1 MSSRSVLSAAAA
13 LLIAACACRAETGY
27 SAWLRY
33 EPITEP
39 AEKSLYDR
47 LPPAVVA
54 MDASPLLESAQS
66 EIIRGAKGMLDRTLR
81 AENAPVDDGMIV
93 LGTFEEVA
101 RPFSIPLP
109 AHAADD
115 TYVLKTLERRG
126 HRCIF
131 VTGPNGRGV
140 LYGAFAFLRHIV
152 LHQRIDHLDEQS
164 TPYQVVRWVNQWDNL
179 NGTIERGYGGKS
191 IFFANDQVLQDLS
204 RAADYARL
212 LASLGIN
219 GCTVNNVN
227 ANPKVLTSGFIPQLA
242 RIADV
247 FRPWGVQLSISV
259 DLGSPKTI
267 GGLSTFDPLDPHVAE
282 WWKQK
287 ADEIYRAIPDFG
299 GFLLK
304 ADSEG
309 RVGPSTYGRTH
320 ADAANVL
327 AAALAPHHGIVVY
340 RGFVY
345 NHHLDWKNLKND
357 RARAAYD
364 NFHSLDGKFAPNAAV
379 QIKYGPIDFQV
390 REPVSPLIA
399 GLEKTNEVLELQITQ
414 EYTGQ
419 QRQLCYLVP
428 MWKQI
433 LDFDLRANG
442 RETEV
447 KDIVSGKTFDRPLGG
462 MAGVANVGNDP
473 NWLGFDLA
481 MANLYG
487 FGRLAWNPDLST
499 REITSEW
506 TRLTFGSDRLVDDTI
521 EALELESWPVYEGYT
536 GVLGLQTLTDI
547 VGSHYQPNVS
557 AAEHNGWGQW
567 IRADHDG
574 VGMDRSVATGTG
586 YAGQYPPEVAK
597 QFESVDTTPDNLVLF
612 FHHLPYTHVLHS
624 GVSVIQYI
632 YNAHYDAAAEAQQ
645 FPRWWRTLR
654 GRIDDERYA
663 AVLAKLD
670 YQAGYSI
677 VWRDSICN
685 WFFRESGI
693 PDALGRVDH
702 YPDRTEAEKMKLDGY
717 TPYDVKPPEDA
728 SGGKAVVCN
737 NRPSCSAEFTF
748 SGKPGWYDVD
758 VQYFD
763 ENSGDAQFQV
773 FVNTQRIAQWAADMW
788 LPSAVPSGDTSVRK
802 RIANVELRPGDR
814 IKIVGKPNGRDQAAL
829 DYVAVHPAEAANAAS
844 F

>member
-1 MSSRSVLSAAAA
+1 MSFRAVLIASA
-13 LLIAACACRAETGY
+13 LLIAASICRAGTGY

-33 EPITEP
+33 EPVTEP
-39 AEKSLYDR
+39 AEKALYDG
-47 LPPAVVA
+47 LPASVVILHK
-54 MDASPLLESAQS
+54 SPELQSAQA
-66 EIIRGAKGMLDRTLR
+66 EILRGAQGMLNRVLR
-81 AENAPVDDGMIV
+81 AASEPVNGDMIV
-93 LGTFEEVA
+93 LGTMAEVA
-101 RPFSIPLP
+101 AAFSVSLP
-109 AHAADD
+109 HEAAED

-126 HRCIF
+126 HHCIF
-131 VTGPNGRGV
+131 ITGPNDRGV
-140 LYGAFAFLRHIV
+140 LYGAFEFLRYIV
-152 LHQRIDHLDEQS
+152 LGERIDHLDEQS
-164 TPYQVVRWVNQWDNL
+164 TPYQVVRWINQWDNL

-191 IFFANDQVLQDLS
+191 IFFADDHVVADLS

-212 LASLGIN
+212 LASLGVN

-227 ANPKVLTSGFIPQLA
+227 ANPKILTSEFIPQLA
-242 RIADV
+242 RIADA
-247 FRPWGVQLSISV
+247 FRPWGVRLSISV

-267 GGLSTFDPLDPHVAE
+267 GGLPTFDPLDPAVAA

-287 ADEIYRAIPDFG
+287 ADEIYRAIPDFA
-299 GFLLK
+299 GFVLK

-345 NHHLDWKNLKND
+345 NHHLDWNNLKND

-399 GLEKTNEVLELQITQ
+399 GLENTNEVLELQITQ

-433 LDFDLRANG
+433 LDFGLRANG
-442 RETEV
+442 RQTQV
-447 KDIVSGKTFDRPLGG
+447 KDIVSGKSFNRPLGG
-462 MAGVANVGNDP
+462 VAGVANVGDDP

-499 REITSEW
+499 REITAEW
-506 TRLTFGSDRLVDDTI
+506 TRMTFGSDPLVDHTI

-547 VGSHYQPNVS
+547 LHSHYQPNVS

-567 IRADHDG
+567 IRADHNG
-574 VGMDRSVATGTG
+574 VGMDRSIATGTG
-586 YAGQYPPEVAK
+586 YAGQYPPEIAK
-597 QFESVDTTPDNLVLF
+597 EFESLATTPDHLVLF
-612 FHHLPYTHVLHS
+612 FHHLAYTHILHS
-624 GVSVIQYI
+624 GVTVIQYI
-632 YNAHYDAAAEAQQ
+632 YNSHYEAAAEAQQ
-645 FPRWWRTLR
+645 FPQWWRSLR
-654 GRIDDERYA
+654 GHIDEQRYQT
-663 AVLAKLD
+663 VLAKLE

-685 WFFRESGI
+685 WFLRESGI
-693 PDALGRVDH
+693 PDALGRVGH
-702 YPDRTEAEKMKLDGY
+702 HPDRIEAENMQLQGY
-717 TPYDVKPPEDA
+717 QQYEVTPSENA
-728 SGGKAVVCN
+728 SGGKAVVCDKQS
-737 NRPSCSAEFTF
+737 SCTAGFTF
-748 SGKPGWYDVD
+748 SRQPGWYDID
-758 VQYFD
+758 IQYFD
-763 ENSGDAQFQV
+763 ENTGAATYTVLLNSRRVAGW
-773 FVNTQRIAQWAADMW
+773 TADMW

-802 RIANVELRPGDR
+802 RIANVALRPGDH
-814 IKIVGKPNGRDQAAL
+814 IEIVGKPDGQDQAAL
-829 DYVAVHPAEAANAAS
+829 DYVAIHPPD
-844 F
+844 